1 MSSLESDSGVQRLQV
16 EEVVPQSRKV
26 TRLRAVD
33 PVTPDLFPQT
43 AQETTL
49 PPSPPVIIQRTG
61 IPEAIVAVF
70 SVLGYALSARLI
82 LTLSLIGAFT
92 IAFIAMREATVLSL
106 CTLVAYCAL
115 TVLPC
120 AALELYGKRPP
131 E

>member
-1 MSSLESDSGVQRLQV
+1 M
-16 EEVVPQSRKV
+16 
-26 TRLRAVD
+26 
-33 PVTPDLFPQT
+33 
-43 AQETTL
+43 
-49 PPSPPVIIQRTG
+49 
-61 IPEAIVAVF
+61 AVF

-82 LTLSLIGAFT
+82 LTLSLIGAFV

-106 CTLVAYCAL
+106 CTLVAYCGL